1 MQDFVGTK
9 VLILR
14 RNYHFSGE
22 TIVLWLNL
30 ILGEE
35 ILGRVEKNSRLRLE
49 FLIPRENP
57 DLVVICNR
65 GRSHS
70 RLGGPI
76 GVFSKMAVRGAV
88 KSLLELG
95 KGQRHKAER
104 RVW

>member
-35 ILGRVEKNSRLRLE
+35 ILGRVEKK
-49 FLIPRENP
+49 
-57 DLVVICNR
+57 
-65 GRSHS
+65 
-70 RLGGPI
+70 
-76 GVFSKMAVRGAV
+76 FSIKTGNFDIEG
-88 KSLLELG
+88 KSLPCGNL
-95 KGQRHKAER
+95 
-104 RVW
+104 